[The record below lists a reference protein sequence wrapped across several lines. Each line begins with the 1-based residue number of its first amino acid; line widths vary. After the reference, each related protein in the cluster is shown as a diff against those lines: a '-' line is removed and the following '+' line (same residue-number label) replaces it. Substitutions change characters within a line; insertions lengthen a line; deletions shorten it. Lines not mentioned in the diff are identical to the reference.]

1 MANKEASDYMQ
12 RVRLGQTEHG
22 SFVVTLLAP
31 VPPLLQIP
39 LDPAWTPLDDEP
51 FDRRVTRRLMDALD
65 ACRAA
70 LELANTG
77 EGMSGLERAV
87 KVGVSANLCEAVAQL
102 VEYADGIEVALTW
115 ARTRPGPEAYRRVGF
130 SRADAEVLKEAARI
144 FRSQRSRRD
153 LELFGTVYQL
163 KRDQDEAAGLVTL
176 KALVDNRIQSVRA
189 MLDQASYSLAVRA
202 HDRKLPVIVRGNLEC
217 VGQRWQ
223 LSSAE

>member
-70 LELANTG
+70 LEILGFLSFVRVHCKITG
-77 EGMSGLERAV
+77 W
-87 KVGVSANLCEAVAQL
+87 
-102 VEYADGIEVALTW
+102 I
-115 ARTRPGPEAYRRVGF
+115 
-130 SRADAEVLKEAARI
+130 I
-144 FRSQRSRRD
+144 
-153 LELFGTVYQL
+153 
-163 KRDQDEAAGLVTL
+163 
-176 KALVDNRIQSVRA
+176 
-189 MLDQASYSLAVRA
+189 
-202 HDRKLPVIVRGNLEC
+202 
-217 VGQRWQ
+217 
-223 LSSAE
+223 